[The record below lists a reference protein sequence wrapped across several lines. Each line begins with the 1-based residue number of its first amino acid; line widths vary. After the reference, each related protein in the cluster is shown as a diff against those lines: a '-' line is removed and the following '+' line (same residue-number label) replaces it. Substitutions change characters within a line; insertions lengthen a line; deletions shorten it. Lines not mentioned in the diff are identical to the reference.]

1 MILYIYLFG
10 VLLAYATLM
19 YAIRRHGNNTLFL
32 FIPKE
37 RVQFLSLFSWI
48 VVCGFVA
55 AWLYDMI
62 TFIYVFLLFKY
73 LLWKQKKR
81 SQ

>member
-19 YAIRRHGNNTLFL
+19 YAIRRHGNNTLFI

-73 LLWKQKKR
+73 LLWKQKKK

>member
-19 YAIRRHGNNTLFL
+19 YAIRRHGSNTLFL

>member
-19 YAIRRHGNNTLFL
+19 YAICRHGNNTLFL